1 MTVVYYSYEGV
12 CFMKQIFKRS
22 LLLTLSLFG
31 IASCSKKPVSL
42 DNVKVQKF
50 DSYTSLGYGSQKAE
64 ENSEE
69 KTSHKF
75 SKIKKRCNFHHGP
88 LSSDQPFTL
97 IGSTDGKIEN
107 LQVSLGDQ
115 MQGINI
121 DSYCDL
127 PGFIGFSYGDNHEG
141 NKYSLQTY
149 LRNDDSVLY
158 PCWSCWNWYRD
169 TNPSYLLSKKTGKIY
184 DFAKASSELGLA
196 PVFLGGSSALY
207 VKPDLNRTPS
217 QEGKESVAVD
227 NTKESVAVD
236 NTNVD
241 WSYYRLV
248 EADNG
253 LFFNRAFSY
262 NAFSS
267 LGRMKGDKYGNFLT
281 EKSEIITTEGKIKR
295 AEEFSLNPVAFQYDW
310 YFDLIYTQIK
320 GKFYYLNEK
329 SELVKADGQ
338 IGCVT
343 KGEAGLDESMLHK
356 LADESYDNNLIV
368 EDSNAKYYY
377 NYPMESV
384 VKIKILSD
392 FSYSVSFIHHISKE
406 DSLAANGM
414 MYFLRNSKIYQYNP
428 ITDSEKELQVDGYYL
443 NDLSLDDYGNVK
455 VTGYDSSLSAFTGYL
470 MKDGTISMKP
480 VITDGYMTYSL
491 TPINK

>member
-1 MTVVYYSYEGV
+1 MIVVYYSYEGV

-64 ENSEE
+64 EKSKE
-69 KTSHKF
+69 KTAHKF
-75 SKIKKRCNFHHGP
+75 SKIKKRYNFRGKP
-88 LSSDQPFTL
+88 YLVLSSDQPFTL

-107 LQVSLGDQ
+107 LQVSLGAQ

-121 DSYCDL
+121 GSYCDL
-127 PGFIGFSYGDNHEG
+127 PGFIGFSYGDNHED
-141 NKYSLQTY
+141 NKYHLHKTFRS
-149 LRNDDSVLY
+149 NKSELY
-158 PCWSCWNWYRD
+158 PCWDWYRD
-169 TNPSYLLSKKTGKIY
+169 TNPPYLLSKKTGKIY
-184 DFAKASSELGLA
+184 DFAKASSDLGLA

-207 VKPDLNRTPS
+207 VKPDLNRTPT
-217 QEGKESVAVD
+217 QEGKESVSVD
-227 NTKESVAVD
+227 NTHVD
-236 NTNVD
+236 R
-241 WSYYRLV
+241 SYYRLV
-248 EADNG
+248 EADNE

-281 EKSEIITTEGKIKR
+281 EKSEVITTEGQIKR

-310 YFDLIYTQIK
+310 YFDLIYTQIN
-320 GKFYYLNEK
+320 GEFYYLNEK
-329 SELVKADGQ
+329 SELVKADGK

-343 KGEAGLDESMLHK
+343 NGESMLDK
-356 LADESYDNNLIV
+356 LADESCYNSLIV
-368 EDSNAKYYY
+368 EDSNTKYYY
-377 NYPMESV
+377 NFYMESV
-384 VKIKILSD
+384 IKVKILSN
-392 FSYSVSFIHHISKE
+392 FSYSVSFIHSISCE

-414 MYFLRNSKIYQYNP
+414 VYFLRDSKIYQYNP
-428 ITDSEKELQVDGYYL
+428 ITDNEKELQVDGYRL
-443 NDLSLDDYGNVK
+443 NGLSLDDYGNVK

>member
-1 MTVVYYSYEGV
+1 
-12 CFMKQIFKRS
+12 MKQIIKRS

-31 IASCSKKPVSL
+31 IVSCSKEPVSL

-75 SKIKKRCNFHHGP
+75 TKIKKQYNFRDDP
-88 LSSDQPFTL
+88 YYVLSSDQPFTL
-97 IGSTDGKIEN
+97 IGSIDGKLEN

-141 NKYSLQTY
+141 DKYYLHTY
-149 LRNDDSVLY
+149 LRYDGLDGSELY
-158 PCWSCWNWYRD
+158 PYWYWYRD
-169 TNPSYLLSKKTGKIY
+169 SNPQYLLSKKTGKIY
-184 DFAKASSELGLA
+184 DFSKASSDLGLDS
-196 PVFLGGSSALY
+196 VFLGGSSALY
-207 VKPDLNRTPS
+207 VKPDLNRTPT
-217 QEGKESVAVD
+217 QEGKEPETA
-227 NTKESVAVD
+227 N

-241 WSYYRLV
+241 GSYYRLV
-248 EADNG
+248 EADNE

-262 NAFSS
+262 NVFSS
-267 LGRMKGDKYGNFLT
+267 LGIMNGDKYGNFLT
-281 EKSEIITTEGKIKR
+281 EKSEVITTEGQIKR
-295 AEEFSLNPVAFQYDW
+295 AEAFPLNPVVFQYDW

-320 GKFYYLNEK
+320 GEFYYLNEK
-329 SELVKADGQ
+329 SELVKADGK

-343 KGEAGLDESMLHK
+343 KGESELDETMILK
-356 LADESYDNNLIV
+356 LAEKRRHNSFIV
-368 EDSNAKYYY
+368 EDSNVKYYY
-377 NYPMESV
+377 NSYIQSV

-392 FSYSVSFIHHISKE
+392 FSYSVSFIHDISRE

-414 MYFLRNSKIYQYNP
+414 IYFLRDSKIYQYNP
-428 ITDSEKELQVDGYYL
+428 ITDSEKELQVDGYRL
-443 NDLSLDDYGNVK
+443 NGLSLDDYGNVK

>member
-1 MTVVYYSYEGV
+1 
-12 CFMKQIFKRS
+12 MKQIFKRS

-64 ENSEE
+64 ENAEE

-75 SKIKKRCNFHHGP
+75 SKIKKRNNFSDDPCHV

-121 DSYCDL
+121 GSYCDL

-141 NKYSLQTY
+141 NKYQLYTF
-149 LRNDDSVLY
+149 LRNETSEGY
-158 PCWSCWNWYRD
+158 PCWNWYGD
-169 TNPSYLLSKKTGKIY
+169 TNPQYLLSKKTGKIY
-184 DFAKASSELGLA
+184 DFAKASSDLGLA

-207 VKPDLNRTPS
+207 VKPDLNRIPT

-248 EADNG
+248 EADNE

-262 NAFSS
+262 NAFLS

-281 EKSEIITTEGKIKR
+281 EKSEVITTEGQIKR
-295 AEEFSLNPVAFQYDW
+295 AEEFPLNPVAFQYDW
-310 YFDLIYTQIK
+310 YFDLIYTQIN
-320 GKFYYLNEK
+320 GEFYYLNEK
-329 SELVKADGQ
+329 SELVKADGR

-343 KGEAGLDESMLHK
+343 KGESEVDEDMVDK
-356 LADESYDNNLIV
+356 LAGESYGNSLIV
-368 EDSNAKYYY
+368 EDSNVKYYY
-377 NYPMESV
+377 NYLMQSV

-392 FSYSVSFIHHISKE
+392 FSYSVSFIHRIFQE
-406 DSLAANGM
+406 DSLVANGM
-414 MYFLRNSKIYQYNP
+414 MYFLRDSKIYQYNP
-428 ITDSEKELQVDGYYL
+428 ITDSEKELQVDGYRL

-455 VTGYDSSLSAFTGYL
+455 VTGYDSSLSSFTGYL

-491 TPINK
+491 TPLNK

>member
-1 MTVVYYSYEGV
+1 
-12 CFMKQIFKRS
+12 MKQIFKRS

-75 SKIKKRCNFHHGP
+75 SKIKKRCNFQHGP

-107 LQVSLGDQ
+107 LQVSLGNR

-127 PGFIGFSYGDNHEG
+127 PGFIGFSYGDRHDD
-141 NKYSLQTY
+141 KYHLTTFMSDYELGC
-149 LRNDDSVLY
+149 
-158 PCWSCWNWYRD
+158 PCWNWKRD
-169 TNPSYLLSKKTGKIY
+169 TNPQYLLSKKTGKIY
-184 DFAKASSELGLA
+184 DFTKASSDLNLDCT
-196 PVFLGGSSALY
+196 FIGGSGALY
-207 VKPDLNRTPS
+207 VKPVLSFTS
-217 QEGKESVAVD
+217 KQEE
-227 NTKESVAVD
+227 
-236 NTNVD
+236 D
-241 WSYYRLV
+241 WCYYRLV
-248 EADNG
+248 EEDNE

-262 NAFSS
+262 KAFES
-267 LGRMKGDKYGNFLT
+267 LGIKSGDKYGNFLT
-281 EKSEIITTEGKIKR
+281 EKNEIITTEGQIKG
-295 AEEFSLNPVAFQYDW
+295 AEAFSLGAVAFQYDG

-320 GKFYYLNEK
+320 GEYYYLNEK
-329 SELVKADGQ
+329 SELVKADGK
-338 IGCVT
+338 IGCVNSDDS
-343 KGEAGLDESMLHK
+343 LFV
-356 LADESYDNNLIV
+356 SYNDLIV

-377 NYPMESV
+377 YLYRESV
-384 VKIKILSD
+384 VKIEVLSD
-392 FSYSVSFIHHISKE
+392 FSYSVSFLRDISNI
-406 DSLAANGM
+406 DSLVANGVI
-414 MYFLRNSKIYQYNP
+414 YFLRDSKIYQYNP
-428 ITDSEKELQVDGYYL
+428 ITDYEKELQVDGYRL

-455 VTGYDSSLSAFTGYL
+455 VTGYDSSLSSFTGYL

>member
-1 MTVVYYSYEGV
+1 
-12 CFMKQIFKRS
+12 MKQIFKRS

-31 IASCSKKPVSL
+31 IVSCSKEKNVSL
-42 DNVKVQKF
+42 DNVEVQKF

-64 ENSEE
+64 KSEE
-69 KTSHKF
+69 KTSHKL
-75 SKIKKRCNFHHGP
+75 SKIKKQYNFRDGP
-88 LSSDQPFTL
+88 YSYFSSDQPFTL

-121 DSYCDL
+121 CSYCDL
-127 PGFIGFSYGDNHEG
+127 PGFIGFSYGDDQDGEE
-141 NKYSLQTY
+141 KYHLSVY
-149 LRNDDSVLY
+149 LKNYESENY
-158 PCWSCWNWYRD
+158 PNWCCTK
-169 TNPSYLLSKKTGKIY
+169 TNPQYLLSKKTGKIY
-184 DFAKASSELGLA
+184 DFAKASSDLGLDY
-196 PVFLGGSSALY
+196 VFLGGSSALY
-207 VKPDLNRTPS
+207 VKPDFSRTPT
-217 QEGKESVAVD
+217 QEGKTSISVG
-227 NTKESVAVD
+227 

-241 WSYYRLV
+241 RYYYRLV
-248 EADNG
+248 EAGNE

-262 NAFSS
+262 NVFSS
-267 LGRMKGDKYGNFLT
+267 LGRMNGDKYGNFLT
-281 EKSEIITTEGKIKR
+281 EKSEVITTEGQIKR

-368 EDSNAKYYY
+368 EDSNVKYYY
-377 NYPMESV
+377 NYPMQSV

-406 DSLAANGM
+406 DSLVANGM
-414 MYFLRNSKIYQYNP
+414 MYFLRDSKIYQYNP
-428 ITDSEKELQVDGYYL
+428 ITDSEKELQVDGYRL

-455 VTGYDSSLSAFTGYL
+455 VSGYDSSLSSFTGYL